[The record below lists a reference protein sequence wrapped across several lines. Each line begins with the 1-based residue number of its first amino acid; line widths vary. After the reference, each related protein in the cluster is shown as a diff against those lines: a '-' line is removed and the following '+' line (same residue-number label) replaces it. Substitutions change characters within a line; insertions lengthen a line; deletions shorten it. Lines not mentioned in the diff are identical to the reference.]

1 MTLNQSDLA
10 QFIGTTTYY
19 QHRPF
24 RNFYYTDGVK
34 YVAEQGQAYWL
45 LDAIASYQPD
55 PRVKNDPMLQ
65 EIQFWKLQVK
75 DKAGTLICARDSDDM
90 VLTQEIPYTDFP
102 LSEIRFYFQQGVLML
117 PSEY

>member
-1 MTLNQSDLA
+1 M
-10 QFIGTTTYY
+10 YY

-34 YVAEQGQAYWL
+34 YIAEQGQAYWL

-65 EIQFWKLQVK
+65 EIQFWKLRCE
-75 DKAGTLICARDSDDM
+75 DNSGTLICERDSDDV
-90 VLTQEIPYTDFP
+90 VLTQKIPYTDFP
-102 LSEIRFYFQQGVLML
+102 LSEIHFYFQQGVLML
-117 PSEY
+117 SSEY